1 MRRRILFLSFLIGL
15 ITGGCQ
21 KKETPIPNVSQV
33 KVTLR
38 EVGHQVLKSQEDI
51 TSLVLPVKQLSS
63 EAFSLQFENNLR
75 VDPTI
80 LQNEIEAAIDR
91 NGLPPN
97 YLVEVLSCETG
108 EVAYSYQRLRDSEKD
123 IVPCGGRILP
133 SDCYDIQLHFIA
145 PQTTGNEPLF
155 FVLVFLVIAFVVFV
169 FASRYFT
176 TPHEDHH
183 EESLELGRFRFY
195 PEQHKLVK
203 ESEEI
208 PLSNKECEL
217 LTILSANPNQVVTRE
232 ELTKRIWEDNG
243 VIVGRS
249 LDTYISKLRK
259 KLQSDEGIS
268 ILNVHGVGY
277 KLIHN

>member
-21 KKETPIPNVSQV
+21 KKGTPLPNASQV

-38 EVGHQVLKSQEDI
+38 EVGHQVLKSQEDT

-145 PQTTGNEPLF
+145 TQTTGNEPLF

-169 FASRYFT
+169 FVSRYFT

-232 ELTKRIWEDNG
+232 ELTKRVWEDNG

>member
-1 MRRRILFLSFLIGL
+1 M
-15 ITGGCQ
+15 
-21 KKETPIPNVSQV
+21 PNVSQV
-33 KVTLR
+33 KVALR
-38 EVGHQVLKSQEDI
+38 EIGHQVLKAQEDT

-63 EAFSLQFENNLR
+63 EAFALQFENDLR

-80 LQNEIEAAIDR
+80 LQNEMEAAIDR
-91 NGLPPN
+91 NGLPRN
-97 YLVEVLSCETG
+97 SLVEVLTCETG
-108 EVAYSYQRLRDSEKD
+108 EVAYSYQRLRDAEKD

-133 SDCYDIQLHFIA
+133 SGCYEIQLHFIA
-145 PQTTGNEPLF
+145 TQSTGNEPLF

-169 FASRYFT
+169 FVSRYFT
-176 TPHEDHH
+176 TPHEDHY

-203 ESEEI
+203 EAEEI

-217 LTILSANPNQVVTRE
+217 LTILRANANQVVTRE
-232 ELTKRIWEDNG
+232 ELTKRVWEDNG

-259 KLQSDEGIS
+259 KLQSDQGVS
-268 ILNVHGVGY
+268 ITNVHGVGY
-277 KLIHN
+277 RLEVTS